1 MATFLLYPAE
11 PHFRR
16 ADGLNA
22 IVVPA
27 ADAASA
33 PAAARALCKRVE
45 IDAFD
50 NFAVVEIGATTAFAV
65 EGHPPVS
72 QPGNAEGLPHLGRGG
87 HEVMV
92 PV

>member
-1 MATFLLYPAE
+1 MATFLLYPAQ
-11 PHFRR
+11 PQFRR

-22 IVVPA
+22 VVVPA

-50 NFAVVEIGATTAFAV
+50 NFTVVEIGATTA
-65 EGHPPVS
+65 
-72 QPGNAEGLPHLGRGG
+72 GLINTARRAYFSASH
-87 HEVMV
+87 VA
-92 PV
+92 